1 MSRCVLTP
9 NNVIAKL
16 LRANL
21 TRMVRLFA
29 LGVLLSLM
37 APTDAFAQ
45 KKIPK
50 AKGHN
55 QCPLGYVNTLGTTC
69 VSPIYYEMRATNGEA
84 CDSGWMNVGAGYCK
98 KK

>member
-16 LRANL
+16 LRANS

-55 QCPLGYVNTLGTTC
+55 QCPMGYVNTLGTTC

-84 CDSGWMNVGAGYCK
+84 CDSGWMNVGAGYCRK
-98 KK
+98 K